1 MYIIHIHWYD
11 IPNIK
16 NRLTEI
22 IKITGLTKEQ
32 HKKIHQLSKGYK
44 QRVGLAAA
52 LIHNPEILILD
63 EPTTGLDPNQL
74 IEIRTLIKE
83 LAKDKTV
90 LLSSHIMQEV
100 EKICT
105 RIIIINHGKIVENEL
120 ISTLKKKNIN
130 LEDHFRE
137 LTS

>member
-1 MYIIHIHWYD
+1 M
-11 IPNIK
+11 
-16 NRLTEI
+16 
-22 IKITGLTKEQ
+22 
-32 HKKIHQLSKGYK
+32 
-44 QRVGLAAA
+44 AAA